1 MRRASR
7 GRLEEPVSM
16 RLEEGY
22 AVDALVGVVVG
33 CAADWGCDGGCGWLG
48 GEFVCAALAVAGGV
62 LMPFVSG
69 AGDAM
74 VVCGFAAPV
83 WLEWWVSEV
92 AGEAR
97 RCGRVGGLAQLRRLR
112 RAEMWGESALRR
124 RQVHASF

>member
-22 AVDALVGVVVG
+22 AVDALVGVVAG
-33 CAADWGCDGGCGWLG
+33 CAADWGCDGGGCVWLG

-74 VVCGFAAPV
+74 VVVV
-83 WLEWWVSEV
+83 WVC
-92 AGEAR
+92 
-97 RCGRVGGLAQLRRLR
+97 RCGWSGG
-112 RAEMWGESALRR
+112 
-124 RQVHASF
+124 